1 MLYVFFLSL
10 FVYLNKRLIYL
21 PVSWF
26 KVNLR
31 HGQLVP
37 VNLFAV
43 NCARLI
49 VVESSSEMVSKQMKV
64 RWPKLPLANG
74 EMT

>member
-26 KVNLR
+26 KLNLR

-49 VVESSSEMVSKQMKV
+49 VVESFLGMEV
-64 RWPKLPLANG
+64 RPERQSRFAA
-74 EMT
+74 